1 MKRINLFFI
10 LLVSL
15 TLIQC
20 KNGEEKYT
28 PLTETNLNYIE
39 NNNPK
44 ILNPHNT
51 EIDRSKP
58 FYQGTIVEVLDAGG
72 YSYLKIKESLEGHK
86 HQPDPNHQDFWIV
99 VEKTPAKI
107 GEEVRFQKELVT
119 KNYISESLNKTFD
132 ELMFASN
139 IQRKVKSE

>member
-20 KNGEEKYT
+20 KNGEEKYA
-28 PLTETNLNYIE
+28 PLTETN
-39 NNNPK
+39 
-44 ILNPHNT
+44 PHYT

-72 YSYLKIKESLEGHK
+72 YSYFKIKESLEGHK

-99 VEKTPAKI
+99 VERTPAKI
-107 GEEVRFQKELVT
+107 GDEVRFQKELVT
-119 KNYISESLNKTFD
+119 KNYTSESLNKTFD